1 MTTLD
6 ITQRVRS
13 AFTENLNL
21 KLLSFA
27 FALVLYSLVHGSQDW
42 QRSVRVSVD
51 SRVPPDSADRVL
63 VTKIPPEVRV
73 TLRGPRSV
81 LEDLK
86 GDEIGGVQ
94 IDVHEGTETH
104 VTFTQQMFHLPAGVK
119 VEQIDP
125 AYVDLVYEER
135 VVRDLPVQ
143 VSVVGTPAS
152 GFVVKG
158 APVAEP
164 TMVRARGPKSQV
176 MVLQHARAD
185 AFDVTGLSEGK
196 YTRSLA
202 IDGPQPGVGY
212 EVGSVAVT
220 LEIAREVAE
229 RPFTKVPVA
238 VVGQTK
244 AKTQPAEVDV
254 RLTCPPEILRG
265 LRVEQI
271 VPRVQVTST
280 AERGSE
286 ALPVV
291 LVIDRC
297 EVAIT
302 PQTVVVRWGN

>member
-1 MTTLD
+1 MAAAD
-6 ITQRVRS
+6 VAQWFRGAV
-13 AFTENLNL
+13 TENLNL
-21 KLLSFA
+21 KLLSLA

-42 QRSVRVSVD
+42 RRSVRVSVD
-51 SRVPPDSADRVL
+51 VRVPPDTADRVL

-73 TLRGPRSV
+73 TLRGPQSV

-86 GDEIGGVQ
+86 ADEIGSVQ
-94 IDVHEGTETH
+94 LDIHEGTETH
-104 VTFTQQMFHLPAGVK
+104 VNFTPQMFHLPAGVK
-119 VEQIDP
+119 IEQIEP
-125 AYVDLVYEER
+125 AYLDLVYEER

-143 VSVVGTPAS
+143 VGVVGTPAA

-158 APVAEP
+158 APVADP
-164 TMVRARGPKSQV
+164 TMVRVRGPKSEV

-202 IDGPQPGVGY
+202 LDHPPSGTSFEIA
-212 EVGSVAVT
+212 SVAVT

-238 VVGQTK
+238 VVGVTK
-244 AKTQPAEVDV
+244 AKTQPSEVDV

-271 VPRVQVTST
+271 VPRVQVTSN

-297 EVAIT
+297 DVHVT
-302 PQTVVVRWGN
+302 PSTVVVRWGN

>member
-1 MTTLD
+1 
-6 ITQRVRS
+6 
-13 AFTENLNL
+13 
-21 KLLSFA
+21 LSFA

-42 QRSVRVSVD
+42 QRSVRVTLD
-51 SRVPPDSADRVL
+51 SRVPPETADRVL

-86 GDEIGGVQ
+86 GDDIGSLQ
-94 IDVHEGTETH
+94 IDVHEGNETH
-104 VTFTQQMFHLPAGVK
+104 VAFTPQMLRVPAGVK
-119 VEQIDP
+119 VEQIEP
-125 AYVDLVYEER
+125 AYIDLVYEER

-143 VSVVGTPAS
+143 VSVVGTPAP

-158 APVAEP
+158 APSSDP
-164 TMVRARGPKSQV
+164 TMVRARGPKSLV

-202 IDGPQPGVGY
+202 IDRPQAGLGF
-212 EVGSVAVT
+212 EIGSVSVT
-220 LEIAREVAE
+220 LEIAREVGE

-238 VVGQTK
+238 VLGQTK
-244 AKTQPAEVDV
+244 GRTQPAEVDV

-265 LRVEQI
+265 LRAEQI

-286 ALPVV
+286 ALPVQ
-291 LVIDRC
+291 LTIDRC
-297 EVAIT
+297 EVHII
-302 PQTVVVRWGN
+302 PQTVVVRWGP